1 MDSLLINLRKYRPRE
16 NTDPL
21 ENFMTEAFAWLLRRN
36 TGFSMHWLESLNE
49 QFDDGEKF
57 MLPTE
62 DVLWST
68 QENFDGKYP
77 DMVASWSQTR
87 IIFEH
92 KVWADLHENQLSN
105 YRSYADKQSW
115 DYRLILITA
124 RTLHL
129 CADRSLVQDF
139 LSKYK
144 RSPFF
149 LLKSRRLDVTKVP
162 LDFVGDLRWF
172 ANITDN
178 KILLR
183 DIEYYTRNFNDEI

>member
-49 QFDDGEKF
+49 LFDDGEKF

-68 QENFDGKYP
+68 QDNFDGKYP

-124 RTLHL
+124 RKSQHEQNPDLAI
-129 CADRSLVQDF
+129 CWDLVYKQITQYLNQDDTELESWLLEEF
-139 LSKYK
+139 L
-144 RSPFF
+144 
-149 LLKSRRLDVTKVP
+149 
-162 LDFVGDLRWF
+162 
-172 ANITDN
+172 A
-178 KILLR
+178 LLR
-183 DIEYYTRNFNDEI
+183 SEGMGC